1 MFLGTVITLLDGE
14 EYEDSDEYFNQANV
28 TISESYENDIGVGAL
43 NNVMM
48 HLEEKQKKRKHEKMS
63 EEFADIKSRLGKIL
77 TEFGISEE
85 SEDEDKKH
93 DLDLRMLTDPNFM
106 TEADEEKRNAKTV
119 IDDILAFYSELC
131 QEREEILINVQDSL
145 DAEGETEENTG
156 ENLEKS
162 ISQATK
168 QNSEYEELEDVSS
181 EITMTIENI
190 NRKTRKLNILYNKLL
205 QISMNLSANK
215 SNVHIPQTFEQKA
228 REISIQKQVIG
239 QFKKLHLTKNVRKE
253 KLDTWKFAA
262 NEIVD
267 LLKSVRQEG
276 VTDFERLEKEFKKLL
291 DTFNAQGELL
301 DDTQLKLK
309 KHKELLQ
316 QSDKIKEKLRKDLHI
331 VQEECERYRVQN
343 RTAQMKINEKDTLL
357 QEKENQ
363 LNAAKRQENLLR
375 TSSNESDSLEV
386 KVSTHVLSFSRDN
399 NVNGKIK
406 TLEAQVNKYEEVL
419 KLEEQ
424 KRKILE
430 DQIMRLQQQKEND
443 QKHRSMDTSGEKQI
457 TKKSAPMTKNLDKNQ
472 QPPNSIKKESS
483 KGCGECMIYRSK
495 IEELLKKLEAMKE
508 QMEEQSQETN
518 IEVKD
523 AETTKNTPILPS
535 TDNTTDK
542 IYKTVTNSILP
553 STDNM
558 ADKIYKTVTKKS
570 IVVSL
575 RDIACKENEV
585 NETMN
590 VSSIDDEVPVVL
602 SEKNIDTEKV
612 EYIGDTMVCQEL
624 IVEKTELKTF
634 EDTSTQIND
643 CCQKPEKSF
652 IEKAIEDVDTGVL
665 KDRSDTFSDTV
676 DSEISFIADKLFSF
690 VKLAGKLTR
699 KQTTPPDIACVD
711 NNIFDNNRLDD
722 QTIHEDTE
730 ARGYQP
736 HEESSSRYSRTRSR
750 KRNLR
755 DYSKDKANIS
765 SKKDSVGQETYAPGE
780 DIDHL
785 KPVNDCSLSTPHTT
799 NALSQN
805 TINNAENDKFI
816 QPYRSYPGESIER
829 SWTESGFFDD
839 SRISSCLGDSMS
851 RKFWQKSGPLQSGW
865 LKIKHGKINHV
876 LRFLGRIAKS
886 KCSYLYHEVEY
897 VNKEARTPE
906 EAVMHELSAFVKHA
920 IDLMD
925 VISFALKRI
934 ESDTAEEELENKLFS
949 QLNSEKGKHVRDCLQ
964 ISLVT
969 SREFK

>member
-1 MFLGTVITLLDGE
+1 MIPNEENVLGTVISLLDDE
-14 EYEDSDEYFNQANV
+14 ECEDSDEYFNQTNV
-28 TISESYENDIGVGAL
+28 ATSESYKNDIGVGAL
-43 NNVMM
+43 NNVMI

-77 TEFGISEE
+77 TDFGISEE

-93 DLDLRMLTDPNFM
+93 DLNLRILTDPDFM

-145 DAEGETEENTG
+145 DAEGETEENTEEEVR
-156 ENLEKS
+156 EN
-162 ISQATK
+162 ISQAAK
-168 QNSEYEELEDVSS
+168 RNSEYEELEDVSS

-190 NRKTRKLNILYNKLL
+190 NRKTQKLNMLYNKLL

-215 SNVHIPQTFEQKA
+215 SNVHMPQTFEQKA

-239 QFKKLHLTKNVRKE
+239 QFKKLHLTKNIRKE
-253 KLDTWKFAA
+253 KLDTWKYAA
-262 NEIVD
+262 NEVVD

-301 DDTQLKLK
+301 DETQLKLK

-363 LNAAKRQENLLR
+363 LNAAKRKENLLS
-375 TSSNESDSLEV
+375 TSSNENDHLEV
-386 KVSTHVLSFSRDN
+386 KVSTHVLSFNRDN
-399 NVNGKIK
+399 NVNEKIK

-424 KRKILE
+424 KREILE
-430 DQIMRLQQQKEND
+430 DQIMRLQQQKEDD
-443 QKHRSMDTSGEKQI
+443 QTHRSVDASGKTRI
-457 TKKSAPMTKNLDKNQ
+457 TQTSAPMTATLGEYQ

-483 KGCGECMIYRSK
+483 KGCRECKIYKSK
-495 IEELLKKLEAMKE
+495 IEVLLKKIDSMKE

-518 IEVKD
+518 IEVKGD
-523 AETTKNTPILPS
+523 ETTKNNPILPS
-535 TDNTTDK
+535 TDNMT
-542 IYKTVTNSILP
+542 
-553 STDNM
+553 
-558 ADKIYKTVTKKS
+558 DKIYKTVTKKS

-575 RDIACKENEV
+575 SEIAFKENEV
-585 NETMN
+585 NDIMN
-590 VSSIDDEVPVVL
+590 VSSIDVGVPVVL
-602 SEKNIDTEKV
+602 SEKNNDTEKV
-612 EYIGDTMVCQEL
+612 EDIEDTLVCQEL

-634 EDTSTQIND
+634 EDASTQINN
-643 CCQKPEKSF
+643 CCQNPEKDF
-652 IEKAIEDVDTGVL
+652 IEKDDNTEVL
-665 KDRSDTFSDTV
+665 KDCSDTFFDTV
-676 DSEISFIADKLFSF
+676 DSEISSIADKLFSF

-699 KQTTPPDIACVD
+699 KQTTPPDTAGVD
-711 NNIFDNNRLDD
+711 NNIFDNNHLDS
-722 QTIHEDTE
+722 QSIYEDIK

-736 HEESSSRYSRTRSR
+736 HEESTYKCSRARSR
-750 KRNLR
+750 KQNLR
-755 DYSKDKANIS
+755 DYSKDKVNIS
-765 SKKDSVGQETYAPGE
+765 SKMDSVGRETCAPGE

-785 KPVNDCSLSTPHTT
+785 KPVNDFSLSPPQITDT
-799 NALSQN
+799 LSQN
-805 TINNAENDKFI
+805 TMNNAEIDKFI
-816 QPYRSYPGESIER
+816 LPYRSNPGESIER
-829 SWTESGFFDD
+829 SWTESGFFND
-839 SRISSCLGDSMS
+839 SRISSCLGDSKS
-851 RKFWQKSGPLQSGW
+851 RTFWQKSRPSQSGW

-876 LRFLGRIAKS
+876 LRFLDRIAKS

-897 VNKEARTPE
+897 VSKEERTPE
-906 EAVMHELSAFVKHA
+906 EAVMYELSAFAKHA

-925 VISFALKRI
+925 IISFALKRI
-934 ESDTAEEELENKLFS
+934 ELDTAEEELENKLYS
-949 QLNSEKGKHVRDCLQ
+949 QLNSEKGKHVKDRFQ
-964 ISLVT
+964 ISLLT
-969 SREFK
+969 LSEFKRIN